1 MIIKFLY
8 LKQNRILSML
18 FIFTGTL
25 LNYYYLITK
34 LSNETAQTLNALIP
48 QITSLLTS
56 VVIFGST
63 AFAASNQLPDMGSS
77 TSRTLSI
84 QQEQAIG
91 DEYILGVRRYLP
103 LANDPLAVD
112 YINHIGFRLVE
123 QNPEAQDRK
132 FYFFLVKDATLNAF
146 ALPGGYIGTHTGLV
160 TAAENESEL
169 AAVLGHEIAHVTQRH
184 LARRLELQ
192 NQLSFPALA
201 SFIGGIIVASQNPE
215 AGIGMMATAQAGV
228 KQALINHTRENEKEA
243 DRVGIHAMSRAGF
256 DPEAVAAF
264 FEKMQQATRYLRKPP
279 EFLMTH
285 PVSQTRISDA
295 RARAR
300 SMPAPYDPDS
310 LDFHLIKSRLG
321 VSTEKINSSKYQ
333 ENAKRYQND
342 KITQEVELYEFAL
355 QSTLNESYNTA
366 ISILTQL
373 YLKRQRN
380 LIYLVSLADA
390 YIAAGQP
397 AKAMPFL
404 EAELKTTPT
413 SYPLIMTYAR
423 ALIDNEQPRA
433 ARAILLEHA
442 YSGRTEPQIFQL
454 LGEAQSLS
462 GFVDEVH
469 ESQGQYLYATGDLE
483 GALAQFELAI
493 SRSSDDPYAST
504 RIQAKI
510 DKIRFIL
517 RQRKTRH

>member
-18 FIFTGTL
+18 FVFTGTL

-300 SMPAPYDPDS
+300 SMPAPNDPDS

-333 ENAKRYQND
+333 E
-342 KITQEVELYEFAL
+342 
-355 QSTLNESYNTA
+355 
-366 ISILTQL
+366 
-373 YLKRQRN
+373 N

-469 ESQGQYLYATGDLE
+469 ESQGQYLYSTGDLE

-493 SRSSDDPYAST
+493 GRSSDDPYAST